1 MSISISIVA
10 LRKIFL
16 REVSTA
22 VRTRAEILN
31 LAVSRNSELLRVDSD
46 PAMRMLCTSRLGV
59 RAPIEVFNGHVC
71 CHVIVP
77 MSLRCQFRCQFRI
90 ACR

>member
-1 MSISISIVA
+1 MRITICFVA
-10 LRKIFL
+10 LRKKFL

-31 LAVSRNSELLRVDSD
+31 LAVSRNSEMLRVDND
-46 PAMRMLCTSRLGV
+46 TAMRILCTSRLGV
-59 RAPIEVFNGHVC
+59 RAPIEVFNGKVGFC
-71 CHVIVP
+71 VIVP
-77 MSLRCQFRCQFRI
+77 MSLRCQFRI